1 MNLIDI
7 ARELGTEEECFAF
20 LEKQRRPDGVRC
32 AVCGCNRISRI
43 ERKSKSK
50 NVRKNLYQCLEST
63 CKQQFSVTSGTIFH
77 DSRIPL
83 TKWFTAINLIMDAK
97 KGVSAM
103 QLQRHLGLGSYQT
116 AWHMCHRIRKAMV
129 AEGSADLTGIVEM
142 DETYIGGKIK
152 NKHWKRKEFNTKQV
166 VVGMKQRGGNVRL
179 IHAPNAKIET
189 LAGIIEE
196 HVSADVAQIM
206 TDELP
211 AYPAALRLA
220 GHDEGKHFTVNHGKQ
235 IFVEGNVTTNGIE
248 SAFSLFKRGIIGSY
262 HHVSAK
268 HLHRYLSEFDH
279 RFNRRKTPTKFID
292 LVTRTGQTSPLP
304 YRKLVDE

>member
-1 MNLIDI
+1 
-7 ARELGTEEECFAF
+7 
-20 LEKQRRPDGVRC
+20 
-32 AVCGCNRISRI
+32 
-43 ERKSKSK
+43 
-50 NVRKNLYQCLEST
+50 
-63 CKQQFSVTSGTIFH
+63 
-77 DSRIPL
+77 
-83 TKWFTAINLIMDAK
+83 
-97 KGVSAM
+97 
-103 QLQRHLGLGSYQT
+103 
-116 AWHMCHRIRKAMV
+116 
-129 AEGSADLTGIVEM
+129 
-142 DETYIGGKIK
+142 
-152 NKHWKRKEFNTKQV
+152 
-166 VVGMKQRGGNVRL
+166 MKQRGGNVRL